1 MNKAGSTPAH
11 PLGPSRSRLT
21 VNIQVL
27 LHHSTWYLMEND
39 GTNAKMFIEVLSE
52 DLSRLGL
59 LRLNFVCGVVPY
71 SAQVYTLSGRVIGNK
86 EDRTQQAPTM
96 CKGRHQ
102 GTCSYSWWRR
112 DMALE
117 KWKGKGMPQAAEP
130 GARWKGRRRGCAPPD
145 TGGQILG
152 WGWCS
157 EAERSLS
164 LLTLATQLL

>member
-1 MNKAGSTPAH
+1 MNKAGSAPAH

-130 GARWKGRRRGCAPPD
+130 GPDGKGGE
-145 TGGQILG
+145 
-152 WGWCS
+152 
-157 EAERSLS
+157 EAVPH
-164 LLTLATQLL
+164 LTLGGRF